1 MLFTTY
7 FCGFL
12 NTQIQFETFIS
23 FFQHLNRIEEQVLE
37 SLAWTA
43 VSCNAICYECMGQS
57 ITINLLHKSILYCCF
72 LLQDSPLLTSIGMT
86 ADPHVDSSSG

>member
-1 MLFTTY
+1 M
-7 FCGFL
+7 
-12 NTQIQFETFIS
+12 
-23 FFQHLNRIEEQVLE
+23 LE

-43 VSCNAICYECMGQS
+43 VSCNAICDECMGQS

-72 LLQDSPLLTSIGMT
+72 LLQDSPLLTSIEMT